1 MKPFPIITLIA
12 AIALPLAACSQDVQR
27 VQVPSTTDPNAY
39 VPQPLPKPLPPEYGG
54 PAVQPQPGPPNAA
67 PEVPQP
73 PQPPLPP
80 LPPTAMVPAPNAA
93 QIASAGNALPEEEAF
108 VRAYTGRRSP
118 RIMVFVNRTIQ
129 GDILPKD
136 NLDELIRMEVKH
148 TATGGVKVSSENS
161 ASTQANSS
169 GSSAGYSGTSVNSAN
184 INSAK
189 TDKSNFVSGGP
200 ADYTKTTSL
209 KVVADKLDEIG
220 ASRTD
225 YDMVELSLIDYLDCG
240 GRVHVFD
247 SESVRGKLDREKI
260 LRIENSDP
268 AAVKL
273 LSTELQTD
281 VLIQVKAT
289 PTHQS
294 QWPNGAVRLTV
305 RALSTT
311 DGRNLAAAF
320 VDMPLPMTKDA
331 VNIFT
336 RYLAQKVM
344 TKLTAVWSGNPLWD
358 PLEVRVYKANGVDDT
373 LAIRNFIKKIPGVV
387 TVNTRGATGGST
399 TSYATL
405 SVAYNGAPEEFYAD
419 LKESLKQ
426 SHGLKAVDLQS
437 NMVNVE
443 VTGNL
448 ELKVTE
454 KAPAPTAAP

>member
-1 MKPFPIITLIA
+1 MKPLSLIALIA
-12 AIALPLAACSQDVQR
+12 AVAFPFAACSQDVQR
-27 VQVPSTTDPNAY
+27 VQVPSTNDPNAY
-39 VPQPLPKPLPPEYGG
+39 IPQPQPKPLPPEYGG
-54 PAVQPQPGPPNAA
+54 PPPAPQPQPGPA
-67 PEVPQP
+67 PMAPGAPQP
-73 PQPPLPP
+73 PQAPLPP
-80 LPPTAMVPAPNAA
+80 AAVAPVPNAA
-93 QIASAGNALPEEEAF
+93 QIASAANALPEEEAF
-108 VRAYTGRRSP
+108 VQAYTSRRSP

-136 NLDELIRMEVKH
+136 NLEELIRVEEKH

-161 ASTQANSS
+161 ASTQANIA
-169 GSSAGYSGTSVNSAN
+169 GSSAGYAGSSVSSAN
-184 INSAK
+184 INKTK
-189 TDKSNFVSGGP
+189 TDKSNFESTGP
-200 ADYTKTTSL
+200 ADYSKTTSV
-209 KVVADKLDEIG
+209 KVAPDKLDEIG

-225 YDMVELSLIDYLDCG
+225 YDMIELSLIDYLDCG

-273 LSTELQTD
+273 LNTELQTD

-289 PTHQS
+289 PTRHS

-358 PLEVRVYKANGVDDT
+358 PLEIRIYKANGVDDT
-373 LAIRNFIKKIPGVV
+373 LAIRSFIKKIPGVV
-387 TVNTRGATGGST
+387 TVNSRGATGSST
-399 TSYATL
+399 TSYATM
-405 SVAYNGAPEEFYAD
+405 SVAYNGAPEDFYAD

-426 SHGLKAVDLQS
+426 SHGLKAVDLQA
-437 NMVNVE
+437 NTVNVE
-443 VTGNL
+443 VTGGL
-448 ELKVTE
+448 DLKAVE
-454 KAPAPTAAP
+454 KAPTTAPAP